1 MNEGESNFSFSNLFL
16 VKQSTHIVR
25 HVLDC
30 GGEPEQAKDA
40 GGMQQ
45 CTYIYVQLYT
55 YICVRSGLL
64 AYIVDAERNQVCLCE

>member
-1 MNEGESNFSFSNLFL
+1 MSEGESNFSCSSLFL

-40 GGMQQ
+40 GGMQLRI
-45 CTYIYVQLYT
+45 YIYV
-55 YICVRSGLL
+55 CVWT
-64 AYIVDAERNQVCLCE
+64 I